1 MPIAR
6 LAYAQ
11 WGDGHARFHAQFR
24 LHRAWHSNRMHAF
37 GGGAGFPQTPLTE
50 LLRQARHPFELQ
62 DQPQGGHSIFDVAAA
77 GRKLALRARYAQTWQ
92 GTCTFQRTT
101 GAVGARAA
109 PVGRSFQRAT
119 TAPIQQW
126 GD

>member
-1 MPIAR
+1 
-6 LAYAQ
+6 
-11 WGDGHARFHAQFR
+11 
-24 LHRAWHSNRMHAF
+24 MHAF

>member
-1 MPIAR
+1 MLIAR

-62 DQPQGGHSIFDVAAA
+62 DQPQGSHSIIDVAAA
-77 GRKLALRARYAQTWQ
+77 GRKLALRARPI
-92 GTCTFQRTT
+92 RSDL
-101 GAVGARAA
+101 ARNLHIPADYGGCRSKSCA
-109 PVGRSFQRAT
+109 GRARL
-119 TAPIQQW
+119 
-126 GD
+126 